1 MFQFRIIYNII
12 FHKFAFTA
20 DTVKKENVSI
30 NNGIEGKLIFYSNY

>member
-1 MFQFRIIYNII
+1 MIQFRIKYII

-30 NNGIEGKLIFYSNY
+30 NVIEGKLIFYSNY